1 MSTKLRPLSQ
11 LRAFGS
17 AALAGA
23 AACACASA
31 PQDAGRGGFSELRL
45 GHGGGPSAAASAAAP
60 VASPTFAQS
69 DEPPPMRHRAPPE
82 LRPRLEAPAEPA
94 PVLPV
99 SLDAA
104 ATRIALYLGR
114 AGFALEQQADGTGR
128 RVSATRMGAPSALDG
143 EAVCGLEVLHRPDIS
158 STELTVSLTPAPG
171 GVQVATRAAFVEI
184 DTKLLSGA
192 LARQTC
198 RSRGV
203 LEAAVRRAARGG

>member
-1 MSTKLRPLSQ
+1 MKLPLHGR
-11 LRAFGS
+11 LRAPFS
-17 AALAGA
+17 ALIAGA
-23 AACACASA
+23 ALCGCASA
-31 PQDAGRGGFSELRL
+31 PRETAGGGFSELRL
-45 GHGGGPSAAASAAAP
+45 GRAARPAASASPAP
-60 VASPTFAQS
+60 APLASPTFAQS
-69 DEPPPMRHRAPPE
+69 DEPPPLRHRTPPE

-104 ATRIALYLGR
+104 AARIALYLDR

-143 EAVCGLEVLHRPDIS
+143 EAVCGLEALHRPDIS
-158 STELTVSLTPAPG
+158 STDLTVRLTPAPG
-171 GVQVATRAAFVEI
+171 GVQVDARAAFVEI

-203 LEAAVRRAARGG
+203 LEAAVKRAARGG